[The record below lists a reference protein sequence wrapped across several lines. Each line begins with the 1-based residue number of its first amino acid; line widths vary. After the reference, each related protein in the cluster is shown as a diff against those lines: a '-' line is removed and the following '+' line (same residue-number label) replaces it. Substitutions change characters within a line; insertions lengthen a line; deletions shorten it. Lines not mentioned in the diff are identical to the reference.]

1 MAFFFLSFLS
11 LILSILR
18 ERERERGFSGFGGSF
33 RFNFK
38 TRRHVLSVALSN
50 DAHVTGILDIFGFGE
65 TN

>member
-11 LILSILR
+11 LILSFL
-18 ERERERGFSGFGGSF
+18 RERGFSGFGGSF

-65 TN
+65 TNY